1 MKSSSLPELATL
13 GRRRQREREREGWEG
28 GKIES
33 AADARAMGGRATS
46 ARVPCS
52 GCPPRENPF
61 TFTFNEKKKNG
72 GTGRSGPREERG
84 THRMF
89 LLVVARGAT
98 AHLGATPL
106 AFIAFPNF
114 ADMVVLTF
122 PRDNTPLSLG
132 L

>member
-1 MKSSSLPELATL
+1 M
-13 GRRRQREREREGWEG
+13 

-61 TFTFNEKKKNG
+61 TFIEKKKKG
-72 GTGRSGPREERG
+72 GTGRSGTREERG

-122 PRDNTPLSLG
+122 PRQHAALPGSLG
-132 L
+132 ARLI